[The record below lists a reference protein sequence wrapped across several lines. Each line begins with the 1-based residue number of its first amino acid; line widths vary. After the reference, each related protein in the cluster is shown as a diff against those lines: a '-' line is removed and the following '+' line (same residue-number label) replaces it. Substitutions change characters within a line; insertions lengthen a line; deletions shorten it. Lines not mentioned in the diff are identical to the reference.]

1 VKILRA
7 ILLALLLS
15 FLVGVAI
22 GTLLRRRAE
31 RPVRYIGAIPVEAA
45 PTPLRSTAT
54 PGPLDVADARTL
66 VLGAGEH
73 EEQIG

>member
-1 VKILRA
+1 MKILRA

-15 FLVGVAI
+15 FLVGLVI

-45 PTPLRSTAT
+45 PSASGSAAA

>member
-1 VKILRA
+1 VKILRS

-15 FLVGVAI
+15 FLVGLAI

-31 RPVRYIGAIPVEAA
+31 RPVRYIGAISVEAGPA
-45 PTPLRSTAT
+45 ASCSAAA
-54 PGPLDVADARTL
+54 PGPLDVADVRPL